1 MAPMLRGARGEPPVD
16 RGALAEAIAR
26 FARLALDFPEL
37 AEIELNPLIAGA
49 AGVTAVDARA
59 MLRAPGG
66 ADEQPEEPRRG

>member
-1 MAPMLRGARGEPPVD
+1 MAPVLRGARGEPPVD

-37 AEIELNPLIAGA
+37 AEIELNPLIASA

-59 MLRAPGG
+59 TLRAPGG
-66 ADEQPEEPRRG
+66 ADDQPEEPRRG